1 MLAWR
6 DVDIPLNPQ
15 EGHRG
20 YQIVRPVGKAG
31 NNPQHSPTRAI
42 WSTANRAQAGQD
54 RRAPPTLLMSAPG

>member
-31 NNPQHSPTRAI
+31 NNPQDTRK
-42 WSTANRAQAGQD
+42 NRVYA
-54 RRAPPTLLMSAPG
+54 APQLQETGEGSKD